1 MSFLMLGSVV
11 GAPLSL
17 AIAGAL
23 VDLNATA
30 LFIGAGGI
38 ILATVLAGYAAG
50 VQRRMV

>member
-17 AIAGAL
+17 AVAGAL
-23 VDLNATA
+23 VDINATA
-30 LFIGAGGI
+30 LFIVAGGL
-38 ILATVLAGYAAG
+38 ILATALAGFAAG